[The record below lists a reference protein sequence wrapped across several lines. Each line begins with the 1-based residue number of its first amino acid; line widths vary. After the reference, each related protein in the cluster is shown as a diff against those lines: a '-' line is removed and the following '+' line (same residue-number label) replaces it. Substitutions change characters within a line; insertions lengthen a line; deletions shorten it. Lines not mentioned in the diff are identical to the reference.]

1 MMPYCEQMKISMRLR
16 TEQPLDLTEN
26 EIIIDRI
33 KQHSFVEVQDKD
45 RQAEMLLMTAVSMDM
60 DRYFSG
66 DMDAWMISIMDRI
79 KIYARQYVGQAN
91 CIGGFSGDEPLPP
104 ETIFKDVKEF

>member
-1 MMPYCEQMKISMRLR
+1 MPYCEQMKISMRLR

-45 RQAEMLLMTAVSMDM
+45 R
-60 DRYFSG
+60 
-66 DMDAWMISIMDRI
+66 
-79 KIYARQYVGQAN
+79 
-91 CIGGFSGDEPLPP
+91 
-104 ETIFKDVKEF
+104 